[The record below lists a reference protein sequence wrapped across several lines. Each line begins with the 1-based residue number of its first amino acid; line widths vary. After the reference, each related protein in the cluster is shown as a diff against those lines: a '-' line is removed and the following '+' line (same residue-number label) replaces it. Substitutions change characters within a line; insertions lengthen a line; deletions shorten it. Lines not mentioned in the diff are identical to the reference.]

1 MNHKT
6 HDYSQVAVAATLHC
20 LTGCAIGEIL
30 GMVIGNVAS
39 LSNLTTILI
48 STALAFVFG
57 YSLSLMP
64 LLKHGVE
71 FKKAAMI
78 VLAADTLSILSMEI
92 ADNAVMAL
100 VPGAM
105 NANLVNP
112 LFWATMPVS
121 LFVGFLVAV
130 PVNQYLLNRGKG
142 HALMHESLHHG

>member
-1 MNHKT
+1 MNHKQ
-6 HDYSQVAVAATLHC
+6 HDYNQVAVAATLHC

-30 GMVIGNVAS
+30 GMVIGNVVG
-39 LSNLTTILI
+39 LSNLATVLI

-64 LLKHGVE
+64 LLKHGIQ
-71 FKKAAMI
+71 FKKAAGI

-92 ADNAVMAL
+92 ADNIVMTI

-112 LFWATMPVS
+112 LFWATMPVA
-121 LFVGFLVAV
+121 LFVGFLVAL
-130 PVNQYLLNRGKG
+130 PVNKYLLSKGRG
-142 HALMHESLHHG
+142 HALVHQSLHG

>member
-30 GMVIGNVAS
+30 GMVIGNVAG